1 MAGRGKVLPGLLDAL
16 LRDKYF
22 LKAPPKTA
30 GREQYGEKYVRAA
43 LAHPEARR
51 APARDVI
58 RTATI
63 LTAFSIVDAI
73 HTFLPLRAGVFELIG
88 SGGGAHNPWLMQQP
102 EPTCSGKQ

>member
-30 GREQYGEKYVRAA
+30 GREQYGEKYVRAV

-63 LTAFSIVDAI
+63 LTALSIVDAI
-73 HTFLPLRAGVFELIG
+73 HRFVPRRAGVSEQSF
-88 SGGGAHNPWLMQQP
+88 SGGGGHKTLFIGQV
-102 EPTCSGKQ
+102 EPV